1 MGGQVLLIASSN
13 TPPLVTGSYNL
24 TRRRP
29 SSAVSPGRSARGSTI
44 HQHRAVCLEA
54 DATATVQAPARRTEI
69 KTVIPKLSDNFF
81 HQELPDLT
89 H

>member
-1 MGGQVLLIASSN
+1 MIASSN

-29 SSAVSPGRSARGSTI
+29 SSAVGPGRSARGFTSTG
-44 HQHRAVCLEA
+44 QPVWCCLAALEA

-69 KTVIPKLSDNFF
+69 KTVILKLSDNRF
-81 HQELPDLT
+81 HQEPHDLT